1 MSLPSAAPDYE
12 NAGLTARARTSVAM
26 FAELMIDL
34 TEVLYSGTPS
44 EFLQAVLDRTGYLKQ
59 FTEVKNEENEARLE
73 NISEL
78 QGAVTEYEQQNPQG
92 GVTDFLE
99 NVALVTDL
107 DNMNET
113 GGAITLMTLH
123 SAKGLEFDC
132 VFLAG
137 MEETIF
143 PISRA
148 MFDDNQMEEERRLCY
163 VGITRAKKKLFMT
176 HARTRMLYNNRQAN
190 QISRFVS
197 EIPTRLIQGG
207 RAGGAMR
214 IPPAAP
220 GLKARQ
226 SYDRRPAANAG
237 SLGIP
242 GVQKGFGGGSA
253 PAQPTQNLFSVG
265 DRVMHRMFG
274 PGTVMELAGTGNAQR
289 ARIKFDSGTER
300 IFAVNAAPILKMR
313 K

>member
-1 MSLPSAAPDYE
+1 M
-12 NAGLTARARTSVAM
+12 
-26 FAELMIDL
+26 
-34 TEVLYSGTPS
+34 
-44 EFLQAVLDRTGYLKQ
+44 
-59 FTEVKNEENEARLE
+59 
-73 NISEL
+73 
-78 QGAVTEYEQQNPQG
+78 
-92 GVTDFLE
+92 TDFLE

-207 RAGGAMR
+207 GPAGPCAFR
-214 IPPAAP
+214 
-220 GLKARQ
+220 
-226 SYDRRPAANAG
+226 RRP
-237 SLGIP
+237 P
-242 GVQKGFGGGSA
+242 G
-253 PAQPTQNLFSVG
+253 
-265 DRVMHRMFG
+265 
-274 PGTVMELAGTGNAQR
+274 
-289 ARIKFDSGTER
+289 
-300 IFAVNAAPILKMR
+300 
-313 K
+313 

>member
-1 MSLPSAAPDYE
+1 M
-12 NAGLTARARTSVAM
+12 
-26 FAELMIDL
+26 
-34 TEVLYSGTPS
+34 
-44 EFLQAVLDRTGYLKQ
+44 LDRTGYLKQ
-59 FTEVKNEENEARLE
+59 FTEVKNEENQARLE

-78 QGAVTEYEQQNPQG
+78 QGAVTEYERQNPQG

-148 MFDDNQMEEERRLCY
+148 MFDDNQMEEERRLCLRGHY
-163 VGITRAKKKLFMT
+163 PGQEKAVHDPRPHP
-176 HARTRMLYNNRQAN
+176 HALQ
-190 QISRFVS
+190 QPSGQPDFPLRFGNS
-197 EIPTRLIQGG
+197 HPADSG
-207 RAGGAMR
+207 RAGRRGHAHSAGGPRAEGSPELRPQTRRQRRFPGHSRGAEGLR
-214 IPPAAP
+214 RGKRP
-220 GLKARQ
+220 G
-226 SYDRRPAANAG
+226 P
-237 SLGIP
+237 
-242 GVQKGFGGGSA
+242 
-253 PAQPTQNLFSVG
+253 PTQNLFSVG